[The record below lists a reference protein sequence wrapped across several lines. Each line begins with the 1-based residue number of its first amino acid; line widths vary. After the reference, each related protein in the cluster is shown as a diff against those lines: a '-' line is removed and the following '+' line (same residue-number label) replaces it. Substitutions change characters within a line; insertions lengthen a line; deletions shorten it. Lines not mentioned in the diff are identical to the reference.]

1 MFKISNWSL
10 KLYLDGKLA
19 AEDTFKGGP
28 KQFAKTFSLN
38 NVEPEKVGNFA
49 SQCTVD
55 EVRLSDHQK
64 KPDELILDPK
74 AFFAT
79 TPVHP
84 QGKVTMTWGYLK
96 K

>member
-1 MFKISNWSL
+1 FGSSIV
-10 KLYLDGKLA
+10 
-19 AEDTFKGGP
+19 GP
-28 KQFAKTFSLN
+28 KEKEAPVAATRSLSE
-38 NVEPEKVGNFA
+38 VAE
-49 SQCTVD
+49 D

-74 AFFAT
+74 EFFAT